1 MDFLNHD
8 LAHEFPQYLQKMRS
22 LKASDA
28 HFASL
33 FARYDADNRAIATY
47 EQGVGSI
54 SDEALET
61 LKKRRLK
68 IKDDIYQILKTK

>member
-1 MDFLNHD
+1 MDLLNHD
-8 LAHEFPQYLQKMRS
+8 LLHEFPQYLEAMRR

-33 FARYDADNRAIATY
+33 VAHYDADNRAIATY

-54 SDEALET
+54 TDAALEALK
-61 LKKRRLK
+61 KKRLK
-68 IKDDIYQILKTK
+68 LKDDIYLALKSA

>member
-8 LAHEFPQYLQKMRS
+8 LAHEFPQYREKMHS

-28 HFASL
+28 Q
-33 FARYDADNRAIATY
+33 FARLFSRYDDDNHTIAKY
-47 EQGVGSI
+47 EKGVGSI

-68 IKDDIYQILKTK
+68 TKDEIYEILKTR

>member
-68 IKDDIYQILKTK
+68 IKDDIYQILKMT